1 MSRCSVADVRPT
13 TWRPFVAALRVS
25 RLWLH
30 YWCGISC
37 AHIANQRLVGPDFAE
52 NNWPFQAFEGILR
65 GKKKLDKVET
75 FLLKLCNALL
85 EHFIF
90 PLTLFY
96 FQTYWAIFSVI
107 DGVNYAAIIISV
119 ITITILLF
127 NNEIL
132 KPLLSRRSSIPIP
145 IELIAVVGGTVIAKI
160 FHFDEIYQVKSV
172 GHIPTGFP
180 EPHIH
185 DFTLWRELI
194 FDSCAIAFVS
204 YSVTVSM
211 ALIFA
216 QKQKYEI
223 DFNQELLAMVSICLS
238 FVGEF
243 TMCIDLHSTSSI
255 QGAGNILGSF
265 FCCLPS
271 SASLSRSLI
280 QYSVGGKTQ
289 LASLISCTLLV
300 FVLLWIGPFFEVLPR
315 VRWWW
320 KTIRATG
327 NWIQNVI
334 CSVSSPRW
342 WLWRWKECWC
352 KSRSCVSLSRER
364 KKLFGCWHSQ
374 LLS

>member
-1 MSRCSVADVRPT
+1 M
-13 TWRPFVAALRVS
+13 
-25 RLWLH
+25 
-30 YWCGISC
+30 Y
-37 AHIANQRLVGPDFAE
+37 
-52 NNWPFQAFEGILR
+52 
-65 GKKKLDKVET
+65 
-75 FLLKLCNALL
+75 
-85 EHFIF
+85 
-90 PLTLFY
+90 Y

-145 IELIAVVGGTVIAKI
+145 IELIAVVGGTIIAKI
-160 FHFDEIYQVKSV
+160 FNFDEIYQVKSV
-172 GHIPTGFP
+172 GHIPKGFP

-223 DFNQELLAMVSICLS
+223 DFNQELLAMVSI
-238 FVGEF
+238 F
-243 TMCIDLHSTSSI
+243 TTFCWYFFDVNLQCVSIYIQQSI

-315 VRWWW
+315 VR
-320 KTIRATG
+320 
-327 NWIQNVI
+327 
-334 CSVSSPRW
+334 
-342 WLWRWKECWC
+342 
-352 KSRSCVSLSRER
+352 
-364 KKLFGCWHSQ
+364 
-374 LLS
+374 